1 MTQDYV
7 ASSKSRLADLMHH
20 GVKGMKWGVR
30 RPRGSDGTVSGG
42 ASKTDHV
49 QTAKSRAVKI
59 GDVVEHP
66 HSPTGKIEITKI
78 HSTKDDGTHHEADVS
93 GKATHKDV
101 THPGHLA
108 EVHPKHPETSIQRFD
123 RLKAEA
129 KAKGASKLNDDD
141 LKFLNARADAV
152 NKANKMFAEPDSK
165 IKAAIKDAFEQ
176 AAKKQL
182 NNAVDSLAQEVIGNR
197 VKGKIERKFAEKA
210 ATKVAETA

>member
-42 ASKTDHV
+42 AAKTDHV
-49 QTAKSRAVKI
+49 GTAKARPVKI
-59 GDVVEHP
+59 GDVVP
-66 HSPTGKIEITKI
+66 HTKSPTGKIEITKI
-78 HSTKDDGTHHEADVS
+78 HSTKDTGTHHEADVT
-93 GKATHKDV
+93 GKPTHKDLS
-101 THPGHLA
+101 HPARHT
-108 EVHPKHPETSIQRFD
+108 ETSIERFD